1 MDAVIATLLLALT
14 VQAPPDS
21 FPAAAPFAAP
31 AVATAAAPAGDSAQ
45 VHPVM
50 TLPETRVDSE
60 RAVRDARHRQPTA
73 FVSDLAAGATGHAL
87 ETLPELLSRS
97 AAVRIQQYG
106 GLGSFATVSLRGAPA
121 GQVSVYI
128 DGVPLTSAAGS
139 VVNINDLPVTS
150 IERLEVYPGVSPL
163 ELGPAT
169 PGGAINV
176 ITLAPAPLA
185 RFKLLRGSFETWE
198 GVGTAGARV
207 GRWSALLHGGYQGAR
222 GDFGYWDDNGT
233 PLNPADDAASV
244 RQNNRFDSRS
254 VLGTVKGPL
263 PARVLLMLKQSV
275 FDKAQGVPG
284 LGAVPAQSTR
294 LALRRTIT
302 ALDLDRPGS
311 RLAPLLHA
319 NVSLDRARTK
329 FRDRLGELG
338 AGTADTDDRFS
349 GELYGVRSES
359 PRLPGGVH
367 LEATAQLRDERA
379 DLHDALATRADPPRS
394 RRITRGVSARVL
406 VRPLGERV
414 LLIAGR
420 RWDRQHDALRWTT
433 SLGQAGASDLV
444 RELDA
449 PQWGAQFQLTRAW
462 VAKGNWSKSTR
473 APEFLELFGNE
484 GSVRGNPALSP
495 ERSENWDAGSTF
507 TFARFHLR
515 GQLELAHYEQH
526 ARDLITYARNSASSV
541 RALNVARARIR
552 GEELSASLHL
562 PHGVSL
568 SGWVAWQGTVDQGN
582 AAIWRGRRLPQRPER
597 HAFGELRWRV
607 RALELSGEWEHLGED
622 YMDRA
627 NRMRVA
633 ARNFTGASA
642 GARVGP
648 GVRVMF
654 EAKNLE
660 NVRAADVAGFPLP
673 GRSYFLS
680 CEWDGSARAA
690 LVPLP

>member
-1 MDAVIATLLLALT
+1 M
-14 VQAPPDS
+14 
-21 FPAAAPFAAP
+21 
-31 AVATAAAPAGDSAQ
+31 
-45 VHPVM
+45 HPVL

-73 FVSDLAAGATGHAL
+73 FVSDLAAGSTGHAL
-87 ETLPELLSRS
+87 ETLPELLGRS

-139 VVNINDLPVTS
+139 VVYINDLPVTS

-176 ITLAPAPLA
+176 VTLAPAPLA
-185 RFKLLRGSFETWE
+185 RLKLLRGSFDTWE
-198 GVGTAGARV
+198 GVGTAGARR
-207 GRWSALLHGGYQGAR
+207 GAWSALVHGGYQGAR

-233 PLNPADDAASV
+233 PLNPADDAASI

-254 VLGTVKGPL
+254 VLGTLKGLL
-263 PARVLLMLKQSV
+263 PARVQLMLKQSV
-275 FDKAQGVPG
+275 FGKAQGVPG
-284 LGAVPAQSTR
+284 LGAVPAQATR
-294 LALRRTIT
+294 LALRRAIT

-311 RLAPLLHA
+311 RVMPLLHS

-349 GELYGVRSES
+349 GEQYGVRAES
-359 PRLPGGVH
+359 PQLPGGIH
-367 LEATAQLRDERA
+367 IEGTAQGRDERA
-379 DLHDALATRADPPRS
+379 KLHDAVATHADPPPS
-394 RRITRGVSARVL
+394 RRITRGVSVRAL

-420 RWDRQHDALRWTT
+420 RWDRQHDALNWTT

-449 PQWGAQFQLTRAW
+449 PQLGAQLQLTHAL

-484 GSVRGNPALSP
+484 GSVRGNPQLAP

-507 TFARFHLR
+507 AFARFGLR
-515 GQLELAHYEQH
+515 GQLEFAHYEQH

-562 PHGVSL
+562 PRGVSL
-568 SGWVAWQGTVDQGN
+568 SGWYAWQGTLDQGN
-582 AAIWRGRRLPQRPER
+582 AAIWRGRQLPQRPEH
-597 HAFGELRWRV
+597 HAFGQVRWHV
-607 RALELSGEWEHLGED
+607 RALELAGEWEHLGED

-627 NRMRVA
+627 NRLRVA
-633 ARNFTGASA
+633 ARNFTGASI
-642 GARVGP
+642 GARVLP
-648 GVRVMF
+648 GARVMF

-673 GRSYFLS
+673 GRSFFLS
-680 CEWDGSARAA
+680 CEWDGTARAA
-690 LVPLP
+690 LSPLP